1 MMPTSVMQARWQ
13 LRNLQQKAGFGRQS
27 GAVVD
32 FPPADV
38 FIETGYG
45 NGETLADVVARRQ
58 FRKYVSIEVNPDL
71 AAEGARK
78 FAGLPHVQVVCGSSP
93 EVLPSVCD
101 ISRSTVLWLDAHFSA
116 HTYAPIEQDAQYG
129 QCPLL
134 AELAVIRSIRW
145 AFVPILYIDDAL
157 VFEAESYDGT
167 YAEGC
172 DRAQFPRRAEIE
184 AALPPHFALTLHD
197 GRYYEA
203 KYTRAP
209 ETFNPP
215 KRWGRP

>member
-13 LRNLQQKAGFGRQS
+13 WRHVQQKAGFGRQT

-45 NGETLADVVARRQ
+45 GGETLADVVSRRL
-58 FRKYVSIEVNPDL
+58 FRRYVSIEVNPDL
-71 AAEGARK
+71 AAEGAAR
-78 FAGLPHVQVVCGSSP
+78 FAGMPHVQVINGSSP
-93 EVLPSVCD
+93 DALASVCD
-101 ISRSTVLWLDAHFSA
+101 RSRNTVLWLDAHFSA
-116 HTYAPIEQDAQYG
+116 HTYAPVEQDAQYG

-134 AELAVIRSIRW
+134 AELAVIRAIPW
-145 AFVPILYIDDAL
+145 AFVPRIYIDDAL
-157 VFEAESYDGT
+157 VFEAESYEGT

-172 DRAQFPRRAEIE
+172 DRAQFPRRAAIE
-184 AALPPHFALTLHD
+184 AALPPGFALTLHD

-203 KYTRAP
+203 KYTLAP

-215 KRWGRP
+215 KRWGKP